1 MLRYI
6 LNYVLH
12 ERARCSLLVLSMVT
26 FRQPIFFCSLQVSVT
41 KHSYKIVFIVQN
53 RNYLGKY
60 LYYKY
65 QSVILFTFMYYYSNI
80 ILGRNSKILVPK
92 YTNIILVFPA
102 CRKETDKNDVV
113 STKRIRVNEWYER
126 RLKFFYPI
134 VLWHTAL
141 FARNSKSN
149 ETVSYD

>member
-53 RNYLGKY
+53 RNYLDKY
-60 LYYKY
+60 LYYQYCDFIYIHVLLLEYDFGKTIKY
-65 QSVILFTFMYYYSNI
+65 
-80 ILGRNSKILVPK
+80 
-92 YTNIILVFPA
+92 
-102 CRKETDKNDVV
+102 
-113 STKRIRVNEWYER
+113 
-126 RLKFFYPI
+126 
-134 VLWHTAL
+134 
-141 FARNSKSN
+141 
-149 ETVSYD
+149 